1 MQMVHVRAVSPPGLT
16 DRIDQ
21 ALIAHPCVFDVSV
34 ARGAARRPD
43 GDRIECDV
51 LTGAVNEVL
60 GSLRGIGLVEHGSIT
75 VELIE
80 LAACR
85 LAADAETAQLGK
97 LASAPWW
104 ADLDARIDAKA
115 QFVPSFF
122 LLLVIAGLIAAIGIV
137 SNSQILIVAAMVV
150 GPEYGA
156 IASVAQ
162 GLDQRVGR
170 RIGRGLAALF
180 FGFLAAIVAS
190 YLFSLI
196 VRALDQQSR
205 AFSLGL
211 RPVSNLIATPNFL
224 SFVVAVLAGIVGIV
238 SLAEA
243 RTSALLGVFISVTTI
258 PAAADVGVSL
268 AFGSWPEARGSLY
281 QLLLNVVVLIL
292 VGAIS
297 LRVQRWIWR
306 RIARRA
312 KTTTG
317 RYLRRRD
324 A

>member
-21 ALIAHPCVFDVSV
+21 ALTAHPCVFDLCVV
-34 ARGAARRPD
+34 RGAARRPD

-60 GSLRGIGLVEHGSIT
+60 GSLRGTGLEEHGSIT

-85 LAADAETAQLGK
+85 IAADAETAQLGK

-104 ADLDARIDAKA
+104 ADLDARIEAEA
-115 QFVPSFF
+115 RFLPSFY
-122 LLLVIAGLIAAIGIV
+122 LLLVIAGLIAAIGIL

-156 IASVAQ
+156 ITSVAQ
-162 GLDQRVGR
+162 GIDKRVGR
-170 RIGRGLAALF
+170 RVRRGLAALF
-180 FGFLAAIVAS
+180 WGFLAAVVAS
-190 YLFSLI
+190 YLFSLV

-211 RPVSNLIATPNFL
+211 RPVSNLINTPTFL

-268 AFGSWPEARGSLY
+268 AFRSRSEARGSLE
-281 QLLLNVVVLIL
+281 QLLLNVAVLIL
-292 VGAIS
+292 VGALS
-297 LRVQRWIWR
+297 LRAQRWIWR
-306 RIARRA
+306 RIARRSRA
-312 KTTTG
+312 AAG
-317 RYLRRRD
+317 RR
-324 A
+324 

>member
-1 MQMVHVRAVSPPGLT
+1 MQMVHLRAVSPVGLT
-16 DRIDQ
+16 DRVDQ
-21 ALIAHPCVFDVSV
+21 VLSGNPCVFALDV
-34 ARGAARRPD
+34 ARGAARSPD
-43 GDRIECDV
+43 GDRVECDV

-60 GSLRGIGLVEHGSIT
+60 GSLRGLGLEEHGSIT

-85 LAADAETAQLGK
+85 LAADTETARLGK

-104 ADLDARIDAKA
+104 ADLDARIEAEA
-115 QFVPSFF
+115 RFVPSFF

-156 IASVAQ
+156 ITSVAQ
-162 GLDQRVGR
+162 GLDRRVWR
-170 RIGRGLAALF
+170 RVRRGLAALF

-190 YLFSLI
+190 LLFSLL
-196 VRALDQQSR
+196 VRGLDQQSK
-205 AFSLGL
+205 AFTLGL
-211 RPVSNLIATPNFL
+211 RPVSNLINTPNFL
-224 SFVVAVLAGIVGIV
+224 SFVVAFLAGIVGIV
-238 SLAEA
+238 SLAEV
-243 RTSALLGVFISVTTI
+243 RTAALLGVFISITTI

-268 AFGSWPEARGSLY
+268 AFESWSEARGSAL

-292 VGAIS
+292 VGAVA
-297 LRVQRWIWR
+297 LRVQRWAWR
-306 RIARRA
+306 RIARRSGRA
-312 KTTTG
+312 TT
-317 RYLRRRD
+317 